1 MSELRQ
7 AEIDLVCGAMDAKQS
22 LLVIGKSG
30 EGKSHLAEK
39 VDIEMSARGWQVW
52 RGRYEGQA
60 KSVLESIAECFDVPT
75 TIEVNDDGKT
85 KPMTAIQLKAE
96 LAKNLARE
104 NWLIIFDDADRLPVS
119 FRYWLEEL
127 HRLDTRLLL
136 VSAPPMPKDIFLK
149 LVRIEM
155 KPLEKNSLRTIMTD
169 EATAQG
175 IQLTTAQ
182 LADFESR
189 VGSNP
194 ALAKRI
200 VLEQRLGLVS
210 DQEGDRPDYID
221 GTPFVLSILAAVSI
235 VRFVGLGLGDRSLY
249 IIGGMAMV
257 TGMTIKILYAAAN
270 KRNRRLGA

>member
-1 MSELRQ
+1 MPDFRQ
-7 AEIDLVCGAMDAKQS
+7 PEIDLICGAIDAKQS
-22 LLVIGKSG
+22 LLLIGKTG
-30 EGKSHLAEK
+30 EGKSYFAEK
-39 VDIEMSARGWQVW
+39 VDENMSARGWTVW

-60 KSVLESIAECFDVPT
+60 KSLLESIAERFQIPT
-75 TIEVNDDGKT
+75 TIEVSEGRE
-85 KPMTAIQLKAE
+85 KPMTALQLKKE
-96 LAKNLARE
+96 IQDNVARP
-104 NWLIIFDDADRLPVS
+104 NWLLIFDDADRLPVS

-127 HRLDTRLLL
+127 HREDTRLLL
-136 VSAPPMPKDIFLK
+136 VSAPPLPKDIFLK

-155 KPLEKNSLRTIMTD
+155 RPFEANFLRTLMVEESI
-169 EATAQG
+169 AQG
-175 IQLTTAQ
+175 VQISPAQ

-194 ALAKRI
+194 ALARRI
-200 VLEQRLGLVS
+200 ISEQRLGLVS
-210 DQEGDRPDYID
+210 DREGDRTDYID
-221 GTPFVLSILAAVSI
+221 GTPFVLAILGAVSI

>member
-1 MSELRQ
+1 MPDFRQ
-7 AEIDLVCGAMDAKQS
+7 PEIDLICGAIDAKQS
-22 LLVIGKSG
+22 LLLIGKTG
-30 EGKSHLAEK
+30 EGKSYFAEK
-39 VDIEMSARGWQVW
+39 VDENMSARGWTVW

-60 KSVLESIAECFDVPT
+60 KSLLESIAERFQIPT
-75 TIEVNDDGKT
+75 TIEVSEGRE
-85 KPMTAIQLKAE
+85 KPMTALQLKKE
-96 LAKNLARE
+96 IQDNVARP
-104 NWLIIFDDADRLPVS
+104 NWLLIFDDADRLPVS

-127 HRLDTRLLL
+127 HREDTRLLL
-136 VSAPPMPKDIFLK
+136 VSAPPLPKDIFLK

-155 KPLEKNSLRTIMTD
+155 RPFEANFLRTLMVEESI
-169 EATAQG
+169 AQG
-175 IQLTTAQ
+175 VQISPAQ

-194 ALAKRI
+194 ALARRI
-200 VLEQRLGLVS
+200 ISEQRLGLVS
-210 DQEGDRPDYID
+210 DKEGDRTDYID
-221 GTPFVLSILAAVSI
+221 GTPFVLAILGAVSI